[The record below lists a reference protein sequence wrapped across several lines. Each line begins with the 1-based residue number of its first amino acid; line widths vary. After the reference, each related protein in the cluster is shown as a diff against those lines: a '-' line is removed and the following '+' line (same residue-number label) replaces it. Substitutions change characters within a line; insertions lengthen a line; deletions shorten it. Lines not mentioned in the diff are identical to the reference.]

1 MVKFWFQS
9 TPSVKRV
16 TARQFQTRK
25 KFYISIHTLCEE
37 GDIKMGALFAN
48 SKYFNPHPLWR
59 GWQFWASGIKM
70 NLTFQSTPSVK
81 RVTFISRKSIGDFYI
96 SIHTLCEEGDRRA
109 YLKERGF
116 TISIHTLCEEGDETL
131 IVWFAR
137 KLLFQ
142 STPSV
147 KRVTF
152 GDYVYYC
159 YYSISI
165 HTLCE
170 EGDSIVGARSAST
183 PPISIHT
190 LCEEGDYHHDKN
202 LSR

>member
-1 MVKFWFQS
+1 MAISIHTLCEEGDDLLRSVYQQKHHVFQS

-16 TARQFQTRK
+16 TQQ
-25 KFYISIHTLCEE
+25 
-37 GDIKMGALFAN
+37 
-48 SKYFNPHPLWR
+48 PHQRDKTFL
-59 GWQFWASGIKM
+59 
-70 NLTFQSTPSVK
+70 FQSTPSVK

-147 KRVTF
+147 KRVTALLVQGLRVHHLF
-152 GDYVYYC
+152 QSTPSVKRVTETYL
-159 YYSISI
+159 YSDTYNKISI

-170 EGDSIVGARSAST
+170 EGDQNT
-183 PPISIHT
+183 WPN
-190 LCEEGDYHHDKN
+190 CF
-202 LSR
+202 